1 MIYLAYAR
9 HRASLLEK
17 LEAALGNVPS
27 REGATFAPGILR
39 AALDAYLTPAE
50 VGRLTTAMYTGE
62 ELAVSFSMGGEQTE

>member
-9 HRASLLEK
+9 HRAGLLDK
-17 LEAALGNVPS
+17 LEAALGNAPAGV
-27 REGATFAPGILR
+27 AFAPGLLR

-50 VGRLTTAMYTGE
+50 VGRLTTAMYTGD